1 MKRTLRR
8 LGYTFRRARRVPP
21 EEPSPQAQARVKK
34 ALIKLHALETAG
46 KCAVLYT
53 DESGFCLQPCVPY
66 LWQKKGQTA
75 GLASQA
81 HSKRLSVL
89 GFLHRQTGSLHRFS
103 FNERLTAQHLIDSVE
118 DLLSRLDKPT
128 VLVLDNASIHRAKV
142 VQQKRAQWK
151 KRGLRLLFL
160 PPQQLGTSMPYC
172 PHLNCIEILW
182 RTIKYRWLAP
192 QDYSD
197 FAALRQAV
205 TNILDNVGTKYRIS
219 FA

>member
-1 MKRTLRR
+1 MRRTLRR

-21 EEPSPQAQARVKK
+21 QEPPTKAQARVKK
-34 ALIKLHALETAG
+34 ALHKLHRLETAG
-46 KCAVLYT
+46 KCHVFYT

-66 LWQKKGQTA
+66 LWQKKGQTV

-81 HSKRLSVL
+81 HGKRLSVL
-89 GFLHRQTGSLHRFS
+89 GFLHRQTGNLHCFPCA
-103 FNERLTAQHLIDSVE
+103 ERLTAQHLIDSVE
-118 DLLSRLDKPT
+118 DLLLRLNKPT

-151 KRGLRLLFL
+151 KQGLRLLFL
-160 PPQQLGTSMPYC
+160 PPYC
-172 PHLNCIEILW
+172 PHLNCIEMLW

-192 QDYSD
+192 TDYAD
-197 FAALRQAV
+197 FAALTKAV
-205 TNILDNVGTKYRIS
+205 NDILDNFGTKYRIS